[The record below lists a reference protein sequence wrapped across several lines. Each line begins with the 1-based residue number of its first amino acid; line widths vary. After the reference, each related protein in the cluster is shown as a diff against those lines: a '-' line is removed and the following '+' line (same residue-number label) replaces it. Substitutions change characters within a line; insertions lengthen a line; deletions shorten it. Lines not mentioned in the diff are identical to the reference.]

1 MFNLDKSDLFKVV
14 SVSSVIFYSASSMAV
29 NPNVTLPQDI
39 NLGLTSFY
47 DGITGGPGWTYLAYA
62 KKNHSTSLKNQKGN
76 DLAIFDKADFDANIL
91 INQLDYKFKEIESGG
106 SFGVGAILPIIN
118 LSSAVGNSGPGP
130 SLKDNKTKPGDLTL
144 YSYFQFPMTMIE
156 GVPIFSHRLALDVSL
171 PTGGYDKKI
180 DINQSSNM
188 ATVIPNW
195 AFTLFLS
202 ERLEVSGR
210 VSYMYNF
217 ENSSPNGS
225 APLDFKGENV
235 DNIQAGQA
243 AWLNFASSYKLTP
256 EFYIGINGYYLKQ
269 LTDDKVNGQ
278 NFSGSKEQVFAI
290 GPGAFWMAQNR
301 ERSVWLNVY
310 HESKVENRFKN
321 DYVVQMRYIQ
331 SF

>member
-1 MFNLDKSDLFKVV
+1 MFNLNKNDLFKVV

-29 NPNVTLPQDI
+29 SPNVTLPQDI

-47 DGITGGPGWTYLAYA
+47 DGITGGPGWTYLGYA
-62 KKNHSTSLKNQKGN
+62 KKNHSTSLKNQEGDN
-76 DLAIFDKADFDANIL
+76 SVIFDKTDLDVSVF
-91 INQLDYKFKEIESGG
+91 INQLDYKFNAIESGG
-106 SFGVGAILPIIN
+106 SFGVGAILPIIS

-130 SLKDNKTKPGDLTL
+130 SLKDNETKTGDLTL
-144 YSYFQFPMTMIE
+144 YSYFQFPMTVVG

-171 PTGGYDKKI
+171 PTGGYDKTI

-188 ATVIPNW
+188 TTVIPNW

-210 VSYMYNF
+210 VNYMYNF

-225 APLDFKGENV
+225 APLDFKGGSV
-235 DNIQAGQA
+235 DDVQSGQA
-243 AWLNFASSYKLTP
+243 AWLNFATSYKLTP
-256 EFYIGINGYYLKQ
+256 EFHIGINGYYLKQ
-269 LTDDKVNGQ
+269 LTDDKINGQ
-278 NFSGSKEQVFAI
+278 EFSGSKEQVFAI

-301 ERSVWLNVY
+301 ERSVWLNIY
-310 HESKVENRFKN
+310 HESKVENRFQN
-321 DYVVQMRYIQ
+321 DYVAQVRYVQ